1 MLLKSFIAL
10 LCFITGITAQAQTV
24 LATRWT
30 DKANAPA
37 EEKKA
42 THLQVYYKHNDT
54 AFIHYTYQKK
64 DYCTQF
70 TTYADSS
77 FKNKHGWAA
86 TYTNPGWVEE
96 CGQYLHN
103 KRHGLWLRRIGPFN
117 YVKENYQHG
126 LLLSSTEKIYILAPS
141 EPARLNGSKEE
152 LGFPGGAAALKTY
165 IKERINE
172 LVADKKIGDTDAVI
186 AYTINERGYVA
197 LAFPWRSQD
206 YATDFALKKMIEQQP
221 IWQTHKKS
229 FTTITD
235 YYLQPVKVFTD
246 K

>member
-1 MLLKSFIAL
+1 MLLKPFIAL

-24 LATRWT
+24 LATSWT

-42 THLQVYYKHNDT
+42 TYLQVYYKHNDT

-152 LGFPGGAAALKTY
+152 LGFPGGAAALKKY
-165 IKERINE
+165 MKERINE